1 MQTVDRNLISETEY
15 AARLAAVRQEIV
27 SRGIDAALIWGRGG
41 GSVDRCADV
50 RYLTGF
56 YPVFPTIRDV
66 PGVWSD
72 RGLAA
77 VLVTPEDVVLF
88 TDEPEAPEAAFGVTE
103 AIARTGVGPGTLAGD
118 VVTRISAIGG
128 TPRVAVVS
136 ADAMNGPQARV
147 LLASH
152 QSGAFELEWCETLV
166 EQIRRRKSSAEI
178 ALMRRAAE
186 IAQEALE
193 AGFSKI
199 TPGAREADAVAAMAE
214 VVARNEAVLANAF
227 VYTTSCEGMAE
238 DNRLPIHSSRE
249 FREGDLFTVDLSG
262 VYAGYFFDLARSV
275 VVGAPPTESQQRAY
289 DLAKGVVDAVVEGL
303 QPGAR
308 LGDAARIGSRML
320 RDAGIDPESAEF
332 AARGHG
338 LGLGFEGPW
347 VRDDSPEVL
356 EPGMVISIEQFSF
369 VEDTGATYER
379 NILITEDGPEDLVP
393 VRDFWGAGV
402 EADGS

>member
-1 MQTVDRNLISETEY
+1 MQTVDRHLVSEAEY
-15 AARLAAVRQEIV
+15 AARVTAVRQEIAL
-27 SRGIDAALIWGRGG
+27 RGLDAALIWGRGG
-41 GSVDRCADV
+41 GSVDRCADI

-56 YPVFPTIRDV
+56 YPVFPTIRDL

-77 VLVTPEDVVLF
+77 VLVTSEDVVLF
-88 TDEPEAPEAAFGVTE
+88 SDEPEALGAASGVTE
-103 AIARTGVGPGTLAGD
+103 SIARSGVGTSTLVDD
-118 VVTRISAIGG
+118 VVTRIAEIEGR
-128 TPRVAVVS
+128 PRVAIAS
-136 ADAMNGPQARV
+136 ADAMNGHQARV
-147 LLASH
+147 LLA
-152 QSGAFELEWCETLV
+152 GEAAGTLEIEWCETLV
-166 EQIRRRKSSAEI
+166 ELIRRRKSPAEI

-193 AGFSKI
+193 AGFSRVV
-199 TPGAREADAVAAMAE
+199 PGVRESEAVAAMAE

-227 VYTTSCEGMAE
+227 VYTTSREGDAE

-262 VYAGYFFDLARSV
+262 VYAGYFFDLARST
-275 VVGAPPTESQQRAY
+275 VVGAAPTASQQRAY

-303 QPGAR
+303 RPGAE
-308 LGDAARIGSRML
+308 LGAAARIGSRML
-320 RDAGIDPESAEF
+320 RDAGIDPDAAEF

-338 LGLGFEGPW
+338 LGLAFEGPW
-347 VRDDSPEVL
+347 VRDDSADIL

-369 VEDTGATYER
+369 VDGTGATYER
-379 NILITEDGPEDLVP
+379 NILITEDGPEDLVA
-393 VRDFWGAGV
+393 VRDFWGRWA